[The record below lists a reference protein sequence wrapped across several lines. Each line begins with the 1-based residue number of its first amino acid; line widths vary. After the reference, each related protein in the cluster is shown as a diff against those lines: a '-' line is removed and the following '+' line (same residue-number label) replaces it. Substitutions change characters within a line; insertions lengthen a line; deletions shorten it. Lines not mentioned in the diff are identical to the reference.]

1 MKEIWLSRA
10 RRELWCLGA
19 YPWEMRVKI
28 VLILVFIQSVPECLL
43 AEKGR
48 ALSQI
53 HGVSS
58 VFSRTLISNLGI
70 RIHLLQEI
78 VFVKSRLEAIYLFML

>member
-1 MKEIWLSRA
+1 MSACGE
-10 RRELWCLGA
+10 G
-19 YPWEMRVKI
+19 
-28 VLILVFIQSVPECLL
+28 QSTFW
-43 AEKGR
+43 
-48 ALSQI
+48 I